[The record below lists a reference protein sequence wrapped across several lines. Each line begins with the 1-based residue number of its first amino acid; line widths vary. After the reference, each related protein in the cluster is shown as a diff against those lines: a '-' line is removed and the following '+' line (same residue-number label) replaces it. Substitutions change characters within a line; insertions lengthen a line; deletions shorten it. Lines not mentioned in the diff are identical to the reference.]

1 VIGFLIG
8 FLGHLAVSAIIAGRM
23 YRREYDLVYGSPAPQ
38 IYGGKHGHDAA
49 HRAAMRE
56 AMPWFAF
63 WPFFGLWAGM
73 GWLITLGH
81 RQSWVE
87 RANELR
93 KLEEETG
100 QLATQQDPLAG
111 LDRTVGGGMTVT
123 HDQDAARHP
132 CPCGYVTECPV
143 HCGDGHLTGRCP
155 EHHFPDYPAPRP
167 TARLADH
174 PEFGDLSGVEI
185 LRYQRQYGVPVAVG
199 PEILRVRNPEII
211 AQHVTCG
218 NIREYEVGT
227 VARPGVKLFIDD
239 RGHCWEDR

>member
-1 VIGFLIG
+1 MIGFLLG
-8 FLGHLAVSAIIAGRM
+8 FLGHLVASAIIAGRM
-23 YRREYDLVYGSPAPQ
+23 YRREYDLVYGSPAPM
-38 IYGGKHGHDAA
+38 IYGGKHGHADA

-111 LDRTVGGGMTVT
+111 LDHTVGPVTVT

-132 CPCGYVTECPV
+132 CPCGYTTECGM
-143 HCGDGHLTGRCP
+143 HCGDGHETGRCP
-155 EHHFPDYPAPRP
+155 ANHFPDRP

-174 PEFGDLSGVEI
+174 PEFGDLSGAEI
-185 LRYQRQYGVPVAVG
+185 LRYQRKHGVPVAVG
-199 PEILRVRNPEII
+199 PQIIRVKNPESFTSHL
-211 AQHVTCG
+211 ACG

-227 VARPGVKLFIDD
+227 MKDPGRKMFIDD
-239 RGHCWEDR
+239 RGHCWEDA

>member
-1 VIGFLIG
+1 MIGFLIG

-132 CPCGYVTECPV
+132 CPCGYVTECGM
-143 HCGDGHLTGRCP
+143 HCGDGHETGRCP
-155 EHHFPDYPAPRP
+155 ANHFPPFPV
-167 TARLADH
+167 ARLGDH
-174 PEFGDLSGVEI
+174 PEFGDLSGAEMVDYVI
-185 LRYQRQYGVPVAVG
+185 RARH
-199 PEILRVRNPEII
+199 PEKLV
-211 AQHVTCG
+211 QHVKCG
-218 NIREYEVGT
+218 KIREYEVGT
-227 VARPGVKLFIDD
+227 MKEPGRKMFIDD
-239 RGHCWEDR
+239 RGHCWEDA